1 MHAICAFL
9 LFIAADPDP
18 KETGTPRKPHPLAP
32 SLPLLTDK
40 EEAELDG
47 IVNKFIEAD
56 TGKLSGSA
64 AKSAIDDF
72 KSLGPEATFA
82 LIRGFNR
89 SAHID
94 HSCPALTIARKLTG
108 YLSRTSDTELLQYAK
123 ENIGVGVRKTRHGD
137 VIQDLKL
144 GCSRRIVSLKNAPTP
159 KVVNELKNKP

>member
-1 MHAICAFL
+1 MHTICTL
-9 LFIAADPDP
+9 LLIIATDPDP

-40 EEAELDG
+40 EEAELDA
-47 IVNKFIEAD
+47 IVNKFIDAD
-56 TGKLSGSA
+56 TGKLGGQA
-64 AKSAIDDF
+64 AKNAIDDF

-82 LIRGFNR
+82 LIRGFNK

-108 YLSRTSDTELLQYAK
+108 FLSRTADTELLQYAK
-123 ENIGVGVRKTRHGD
+123 ENIGVGVRKTKHGD

-144 GCSRRIVSLKNAPTP
+144 GCTRRITALKNAPPP

>member
-1 MHAICAFL
+1 MHAICAIL
-9 LFIAADPDP
+9 LLVAADPDP
-18 KETGTPRKPHPLAP
+18 KETGTPRKQHPLAP
-32 SLPLLTDK
+32 SLLLLTDE

-47 IVNKFIEAD
+47 IVNKFIDAD
-56 TGKLSGSA
+56 TGKLSGQA
-64 AKSAIDDF
+64 AKNAIDDF

-108 YLSRTSDTELLQYAK
+108 FLSRTSDADLLQYAK
-123 ENIGVGVRKTRHGD
+123 ENVGVGVRKTKHGD

-144 GCSRRIVSLKNAPTP
+144 GCTRRITALKNAPTP

>member
-1 MHAICAFL
+1 MNLLCAVL
-9 LFIAADPDP
+9 LLAGAHPEP
-18 KETGTPRKPHPLAP
+18 KETGTTRKPHPLAP

-47 IVNKFIEAD
+47 IINRFIDAD
-56 TGKLSGSA
+56 TGKLTGPA
-64 AKSAIDDF
+64 ARKAIDDF

-82 LIRGFNR
+82 LIRGFNK

-108 YLSRTSDTELLQYAK
+108 FLSRTADVELLQYAK
-123 ENIGVGVRKTRHGD
+123 ENIGIGVKKTRHGD

-144 GCSRRIVSLKNAPTP
+144 GSARRITALKNAPVP
-159 KVVNELKNKP
+159 KIVNELKNKP